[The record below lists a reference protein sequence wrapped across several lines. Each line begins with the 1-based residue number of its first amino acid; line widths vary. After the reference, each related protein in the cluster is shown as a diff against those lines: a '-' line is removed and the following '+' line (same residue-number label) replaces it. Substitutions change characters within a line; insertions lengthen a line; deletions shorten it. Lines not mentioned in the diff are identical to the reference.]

1 MGGVVMSPL
10 RTVSLFSG
18 IGLLDLG
25 LERAGI
31 ETALLCER
39 DPKAR
44 TVLTRHWPNTP
55 LHHDV
60 SELTPDDLYAA
71 EPDPGRAVLAA
82 GFPCQDLSMAGRRA
96 GMGDGTRSGLYWHT
110 PRLLADYPARWVVL
124 ENVPGLLSAGCSPPC
139 PGGCT
144 ATHGGAMGAVVG
156 SLVDLGYG
164 LAWRVLDAQYAGVP
178 QRRRRVV
185 IVGHLGT
192 PWGAPA
198 EVLFDPESSSG
209 DHPPQYQPGPR
220 TTGAPVGR
228 PSQALS
234 PTLTAHHGRA
244 NAADEA
250 FAVGALTASTGGPDD
265 NAARAGH
272 IVVSIAEN
280 HGGDISHTLTADG
293 HDASEDGTGRGTPIA
308 AIAPDVAATLTAS
321 GGGGRRRED
330 DTNLVAFDPETT
342 VRRLTPLECERLQG
356 APDGWTAG
364 QHNSPRYRQLGN
376 AVAAPVFT
384 WAGRRIVAVDAR
396 LHQRECVA

>member
-1 MGGVVMSPL
+1 MSPL

-25 LERAGI
+25 LERGGI

-39 DPKAR
+39 DTKAR
-44 TVLTRHWPNTP
+44 AVLTRHWPNTP

-96 GMGDGTRSGLYWHT
+96 GMGERTRSGLYWHT

-124 ENVPGLLSAGCSPPC
+124 ENVLGLLFAGCSPPC

-198 EVLFDPESSSG
+198 QVLFDPESSSG
-209 DHPPQYQPGPR
+209 DHPPQRQTGPR
-220 TTGAPVGR
+220 TTGTPVGR
-228 PSQALS
+228 PSQPLS

-244 NAADEA
+244 NVADEA
-250 FAVGALTASTGGPDD
+250 FVIAGALTASTNDPDN
-265 NAARAGH
+265 NAARADH

-280 HGGDISHTLTADG
+280 QRPTLTA
-293 HDASEDGTGRGTPIA
+293 GRPH
-308 AIAPDVAATLTAS
+308 AIAFHLTQDPVSGTVVPAIGAHS
-321 GGGGRRRED
+321 GGQGVM
-330 DTNLVAFDPETT
+330 TNTV

-384 WAGRRIVAVDAR
+384 WVGRRIVAVDAR
-396 LHQRECVA
+396 LHQQEGVA

>member
-1 MGGVVMSPL
+1 MSPL

-39 DPKAR
+39 DTKAR
-44 TVLTRHWPNTP
+44 AVLTRHWPNTP

-96 GMGDGTRSGLYWHT
+96 GMGERTRSGLYWHI
-110 PRLLADYPARWVVL
+110 PRLLAGYPARWVIL
-124 ENVPGLLSAGCSPPC
+124 ENVPGLLSAGCEEPC
-139 PGGCT
+139 PGGCV

-198 EVLFDPESSSG
+198 QVLFDPESSSG
-209 DHPPQYQPGPR
+209 DHPPQRQTGPR
-220 TTGAPVGR
+220 TTGTPVGR
-228 PSQALS
+228 PSQPLS

-250 FAVGALTASTGGPDD
+250 FVITGALMASTGDPDD

-272 IVVSIAEN
+272 IVVSGALTT
-280 HGGDISHTLTADG
+280 GGG
-293 HDASEDGTGRGTPIA
+293 KPVV
-308 AIAPDVAATLTAS
+308 AIAPDVAATLAANS

-330 DTNLVAFDPETT
+330 DTNLVAFDPETA

-364 QHNSPRYRQLGN
+364 QHDSPRYRQLGN

-384 WAGRRIVAVDAR
+384 WVGTRIVAVDAR
-396 LHQRECVA
+396 LHQREGVA

>member
-1 MGGVVMSPL
+1 MSPL

-44 TVLTRHWPNTP
+44 ATLARHWPNTP

-198 EVLFDPESSSG
+198 QVLFDPESSSG

-244 NAADEA
+244 NVADEA
-250 FAVGALTASTGGPDD
+250 FVIAGALMASTGDPDD

-280 HGGDISHTLTADG
+280 QRGELAASTTTGALTTGGG
-293 HDASEDGTGRGTPIA
+293 KPVV
-308 AIAPDVAATLTAS
+308 AIAPDVAATLTANP

-330 DTNLVAFDPETT
+330 ETNLVAFDPETA

-364 QHNSPRYRQLGN
+364 QHDSPRYRQLGN

-384 WAGRRIVAVDAR
+384 WVGTRIVAVDAR
-396 LHQRECVA
+396 IHQREGVA